1 MARGV
6 RQSGDMV
13 RSARHGIDL
22 EGRYIAMATDH
33 GVASDEGITYQVLGA
48 VGLIRI
54 DRPARLGAFTWAMI
68 DRWAEALVSAR
79 HDDSVRA
86 VVLTGTGKGFCTGVD
101 LDDLASV
108 GEHPIDS
115 KRMLTDRVHKVA
127 RAVEDLDKPLI
138 CAVNGLAIGA
148 GMDMALMCDI
158 RLAAESARFSEGYIR
173 VGLVPGDGGA
183 YFLPR
188 LVGTAK
194 ALELLWTGD
203 SISAQD
209 ACAMG
214 IVNRVHPDD
223 ELLDEA
229 LALANRIAEQSP
241 IAVSMIKRAVYQ
253 SLRSD
258 LRTSL
263 DLISSH
269 LAVVQSTEDYAEAM
283 SAFRDRRPPV
293 FKGR

>member
-1 MARGV
+1 
-6 RQSGDMV
+6 
-13 RSARHGIDL
+13 
-22 EGRYIAMATDH
+22 MATDH